1 MTFIF
6 VDRLSFYIFL
16 GMVGDSVDVKKKKKK
31 KIIAEIRTFILNETV
46 LF

>member
-16 GMVGDSVDVKKKKKK
+16 GMVGDSVDVLKKKNHCRDKD
-31 KIIAEIRTFILNETV
+31 IYAE
-46 LF
+46 